1 MLKKGINIWSFPQ
14 GMSIEECMKIAKDA
28 GFDGIELSITESGE
42 LGLES
47 KESDIIKYKKMAED
61 IGIEISGLA
70 AGLYW
75 KYPFTSNSKDTREKA
90 KDICKK
96 QIEFASILGVDTI
109 LVVPGYVGVD
119 FIPNAEVIEYDRAYD
134 YALEA
139 ISELSK
145 FAESAKVCIGVE
157 NVWNKFLLSPL
168 EMRDF
173 IDKIN
178 SRYVGAYLDVGNII
192 YIGYPE
198 HWVKILGSRIKKVH
212 VKDYRRQGCG
222 LAGFVDLLAGDV
234 DFPRVI
240 SALKEV
246 GYDNYLNAE
255 MSAYKHYPLQM
266 IYNTSRSMDKIL
278 GRE

>member
-1 MLKKGINIWSFPQ
+1 MKKGINIWSFPQ
-14 GMSIEECMKIAKDA
+14 GMSIEECMKVAKSA
-28 GFDGIELSITESGE
+28 GFEGIELSITEVGE
-42 LGLES
+42 LSIDSSRDEIL
-47 KESDIIKYKKMAED
+47 KYKNMAED

-75 KYPFTSNSKDTREKA
+75 KYPFTSSSKEVREKA
-90 KDICKK
+90 KDICKR

-119 FIPNAEVIEYDRAYD
+119 FIPNSEVIEYDRAYD

-145 FAESAKVCIGVE
+145 FAESSNVCIGVE

-178 SRYVGAYLDVGNII
+178 SKNVGVYLDVGNIV

-198 HWVKILGSRIKKVH
+198 HWIKILGNRIKKVH

-222 LAGFVDLLAGDV
+222 LSGFVDLLAGDV
-234 DFPRVI
+234 DFPKTI
-240 SALKEV
+240 SALREI
-246 GYDNYLNAE
+246 GYNNYLNAE
-255 MSAYKHYPLQM
+255 MSPYKHYPLQM
-266 IYNTSRSMDKIL
+266 IYNTSKSLDKIL
-278 GRE
+278 GRD